1 MITKDQANSIADSL
15 LTQQRAE
22 ALRAKNAAGSRVS
35 FLYQCPELR
44 LLEPWQRTEVVR
56 EAWRNLRGHWGI
68 IACMIVWILAFCAFW
83 YLLVPAA
90 TRSTFHLWWVAILA
104 FPPFVLH
111 LSLIRLHVQY
121 LARLRQLS
129 S

>member
-1 MITKDQANSIADSL
+1 MITKDQANSIADGL

-22 ALRAKNAAGSRVS
+22 ALHAKNAAGSRVS

-44 LLEPWQRTEVVR
+44 LLEPWQRFEVVR
-56 EAWRNLRGHWGI
+56 EAWRSVRGHWGV
-68 IACMIVWILAFCAFW
+68 IACMIVWVLAFGAFW
-83 YLLVPAA
+83 ILLVPAT
-90 TRSTFHLWWVAILA
+90 TRSTFLLWWATLLA

-111 LSLIRLHVQY
+111 LSLVRLHVKY
-121 LARLRQLS
+121 IARLRRIS

>member
-1 MITKDQANSIADSL
+1 MITKDQASSIADQL
-15 LTQQRAE
+15 LYQRHTE
-22 ALRAKNAAGSRVS
+22 ALRSKNAAGSRVS
-35 FLYQCPELR
+35 FFYQCPELQ

-56 EAWRNLRGHWGI
+56 EAWQRLRGHWGI
-68 IACMIVWILAFCAFW
+68 IACMVVWVTAFAAFW
-83 YLLVPAA
+83 YLLAPAA
-90 TRSTFHLWWVAILA
+90 TRSTFHLWWVTILA
-104 FPPFVLH
+104 FPPFALH